1 MNNKACAEEFVKLL
15 DIMDQLREK
24 CPWDK
29 KQTNETLRNLTIE
42 ETYELADGILSDN
55 NDEIK
60 GELGDL
66 LMHLTFYAKIGEE
79 KGAFNMIDVIK
90 AICEKLIYRH
100 PHVFGEVKVQNAE
113 EVSKNW
119 ESLKT
124 REKSEYKRVL
134 SGVPKSLPAVVKA
147 YRIQEKASG
156 VGFDWEEPNLVWDK
170 IEEEFGELK
179 NELDKNN
186 KEKAEAEFGDL
197 LFTMINAARLYKI
210 DPEAALEKSNR
221 KFISRF
227 NYIESETMMKK
238 RSLKD
243 MSLAEM
249 DKLWDE
255 AKAKEK
261 GE

>member
-1 MNNKACAEEFVKLL
+1 M
-15 DIMDQLREK
+15 
-24 CPWDK
+24 
-29 KQTNETLRNLTIE
+29 
-42 ETYELADGILSDN
+42 
-55 NDEIK
+55 
-60 GELGDL
+60 
-66 LMHLTFYAKIGEE
+66 
-79 KGAFNMIDVIK
+79 
-90 AICEKLIYRH
+90 
-100 PHVFGEVKVQNAE
+100 
-113 EVSKNW
+113 
-119 ESLKT
+119 
-124 REKSEYKRVL
+124 
-134 SGVPKSLPAVVKA
+134 
-147 YRIQEKASG
+147 
-156 VGFDWEEPNLVWDK
+156 
-170 IEEEFGELK
+170 
-179 NELDKNN
+179 DKNN

-255 AKAKEK
+255 AKEKEK